1 MFILRMIFRS
11 FSRQFRRRLLVAITI
26 CLSSAVATAMLG
38 VVFDV
43 GDKLNEELS
52 AYGSNIVIE
61 PKSDAVVADLYETV
75 DGSDTEPTSF
85 LKESDI
91 RKIKTIFWA
100 YNITNFAPKLNLHAD
115 ITAGTGGDAATVPVV
130 GTWFNTTLHLA
141 TGETSVVGVQGMRSW
156 WTINGRWA
164 RDDADEAMIGAD
176 LADQLHIDAP
186 GMTITLS
193 RGNTAATVTVVGIYD
208 SGDEENGA
216 VYVPSATLQELSGLT
231 DSVDE
236 VEVKALTTP
245 ENDLA
250 RKVSRNPAA
259 VTQEEWETWY
269 CTAYASS
276 IAYQIEEVL
285 PDAVAKQIRQ
295 ISELQGD
302 VLNKTRAV
310 MIVMTGLSLLAAA
323 IAVANLMAASITER
337 SSELALLKAIGA
349 TDGAVSRLV
358 LLETAV
364 IALIGALAGA
374 GLGVGAAQLIGQVV
388 FASMVGTVTLFGLAA
403 ICLTVP
409 QQMGDEMRAYGANL
423 IVTGPQGGMDNDV
436 VRTVE
441 TQVRAAAEAD
451 AATYR
456 YETVRVNA
464 ASYVLAG
471 IDVDATRALNRHW
484 VVDGDW
490 PSDGQVLVGSDAAEA
505 MSLQIGDTVT
515 IGYRADNAGAP
526 GDAGGGTSSEDSSG
540 SVAGQMRDGRVST
553 DILETDGVGYRVAGI
568 LETGGNED
576 GIIYATV
583 DDIIGCLDSP
593 SRGSVTLEGRRLEDL
608 NAAQLADEPTGNL
621 DERNER
627 IVLDLFR
634 QLHEQGTTI
643 IVVTHDALVASC
655 AQREIM
661 LNHGVL
667 VGERWNDE
675 TARLAY
681 EAAGGRP
688 ASTGAQVEGAQT
700 GGDGNGVRRPDQGR
714 ENRGV
719 STGGIGATAGDGE
732 PEPRWRA
739 ASV

>member
-52 AYGSNIVIE
+52 VYGSNIVIE

-91 RKIKTIFWA
+91 QKIKTIFWA

-115 ITAGTGGDAATVPVV
+115 ITAGAGGDTATVP
-130 GTWFNTTLHLA
+130 
-141 TGETSVVGVQGMRSW
+141 
-156 WTINGRWA
+156 
-164 RDDADEAMIGAD
+164 
-176 LADQLHIDAP
+176 
-186 GMTITLS
+186 
-193 RGNTAATVTVVGIYD
+193 VVGIYD

-231 DSVDE
+231 GSVDE

-349 TDGAVSRLV
+349 TDGAVSRLM

-423 IVTGPQGGMDNDV
+423 IVTGPQGGMDDDV

-553 DILETDGVGYRVAGI
+553 DILETGGVGYRVAGI

-583 DDIIGCLDSP
+583 DDIVALAGD
-593 SRGSVTLEGRRLEDL
+593 RGPDVIEFASQADDGHLE
-608 NAAQLADEPTGNL
+608 
-621 DERNER
+621 
-627 IVLDLFR
+627 
-634 QLHEQGTTI
+634 
-643 IVVTHDALVASC
+643 ALVDAINDGELGVS
-655 AQREIM
+655 AQRVSRMTSSNRRIIAM
-661 LNHGVL
+661 LQTLFWFVSAVVL
-667 VGERWNDE
+667 
-675 TARLAY
+675 ALIP
-681 EAAGGRP
+681 AA
-688 ASTGAQVEGAQT
+688 A
-700 GGDGNGVRRPDQGR
+700 
-714 ENRGV
+714 
-719 STGGIGATAGDGE
+719 
-732 PEPRWRA
+732 
-739 ASV
+739 

>member
-91 RKIKTIFWA
+91 QKIKTIFWA

-115 ITAGTGGDAATVPVV
+115 ITAGAGGDTATVP
-130 GTWFNTTLHLA
+130 
-141 TGETSVVGVQGMRSW
+141 
-156 WTINGRWA
+156 
-164 RDDADEAMIGAD
+164 
-176 LADQLHIDAP
+176 
-186 GMTITLS
+186 
-193 RGNTAATVTVVGIYD
+193 VVGIYD

-349 TDGAVSRLV
+349 TDGAVSRLM

-423 IVTGPQGGMDNDV
+423 IVTGPQGGMDDDV

-583 DDIIGCLDSP
+583 DDIVALAGD
-593 SRGSVTLEGRRLEDL
+593 RGPDVIEFASQADDGHLE
-608 NAAQLADEPTGNL
+608 ALADAINDGELG
-621 DERNER
+621 
-627 IVLDLFR
+627 V
-634 QLHEQGTTI
+634 
-643 IVVTHDALVASC
+643 S
-655 AQREIM
+655 AQRVSRMTSSNRRIIAM
-661 LNHGVL
+661 LQTLFWFVSAVVL
-667 VGERWNDE
+667 
-675 TARLAY
+675 ALIP
-681 EAAGGRP
+681 AA
-688 ASTGAQVEGAQT
+688 A
-700 GGDGNGVRRPDQGR
+700 
-714 ENRGV
+714 
-719 STGGIGATAGDGE
+719 
-732 PEPRWRA
+732 
-739 ASV
+739 

>member
-91 RKIKTIFWA
+91 QKIKTIFWA

-193 RGNTAATVTVVGIYD
+193 RGNAAATVTVVGIYD

-349 TDGAVSRLV
+349 TDGAVSRLM

-374 GLGVGAAQLIGQVV
+374 GLGVGAAQLADVRKNVIGLV
-388 FASMVGTVTLFGLAA
+388 FQKFHLVPH
-403 ICLTVP
+403 LTVVENVMVAQYYHSVVDEAQAMAALERVGLKERAHHLP
-409 QQMGDEMRAYGANL
+409 AQLSGGEQQ
-423 IVTGPQGGMDNDV
+423 
-436 VRTVE
+436 
-441 TQVRAAAEAD
+441 
-451 AATYR
+451 
-456 YETVRVNA
+456 RVCIA
-464 ASYVLAG
+464 
-471 IDVDATRALNRHW
+471 RALINC
-484 VVDGDW
+484 
-490 PSDGQVLVGSDAAEA
+490 PKLV
-505 MSLQIGDTVT
+505 
-515 IGYRADNAGAP
+515 
-526 GDAGGGTSSEDSSG
+526 
-540 SVAGQMRDGRVST
+540 
-553 DILETDGVGYRVAGI
+553 
-568 LETGGNED
+568 
-576 GIIYATV
+576 
-583 DDIIGCLDSP
+583 
-593 SRGSVTLEGRRLEDL
+593 
-608 NAAQLADEPTGNL
+608 LADEPTGNL

-700 GGDGNGVRRPDQGR
+700 GETAMAFADPTKAAK
-714 ENRGV
+714 
-719 STGGIGATAGDGE
+719 TGA
-732 PEPRWRA
+732 
-739 ASV
+739 

>member
-91 RKIKTIFWA
+91 QKIKTIFWA

-115 ITAGTGGDAATVPVV
+115 ITAGTGGDAATVP
-130 GTWFNTTLHLA
+130 
-141 TGETSVVGVQGMRSW
+141 
-156 WTINGRWA
+156 
-164 RDDADEAMIGAD
+164 
-176 LADQLHIDAP
+176 
-186 GMTITLS
+186 
-193 RGNTAATVTVVGIYD
+193 VVGIYD

-349 TDGAVSRLV
+349 TDGAVSRLM

-423 IVTGPQGGMDNDV
+423 IVTGPQGGMDDDV

-471 IDVDATRALNRHW
+471 IDVDVTRALNRHW

-700 GGDGNGVRRPDQGR
+700 GETAMAFADPTKAAK
-714 ENRGV
+714 
-719 STGGIGATAGDGE
+719 TGA
-732 PEPRWRA
+732 
-739 ASV
+739 

>member
-91 RKIKTIFWA
+91 QKIKTIFWA

-115 ITAGTGGDAATVPVV
+115 ITAGTGGDAATVP
-130 GTWFNTTLHLA
+130 
-141 TGETSVVGVQGMRSW
+141 
-156 WTINGRWA
+156 
-164 RDDADEAMIGAD
+164 
-176 LADQLHIDAP
+176 
-186 GMTITLS
+186 
-193 RGNTAATVTVVGIYD
+193 VVGIYD

-388 FASMVGTVTLFGLAA
+388 VASMVGTVTLLGLAV

-423 IVTGPQGGMDNDV
+423 IVTGPQGGMDDDV

-553 DILETDGVGYRVAGI
+553 DILETGGVGYRVAGI

-583 DDIIGCLDSP
+583 DDIVALAGD
-593 SRGSVTLEGRRLEDL
+593 RGPDVIEFASQADDGHLE
-608 NAAQLADEPTGNL
+608 ALADAINDGELG
-621 DERNER
+621 
-627 IVLDLFR
+627 V
-634 QLHEQGTTI
+634 
-643 IVVTHDALVASC
+643 S
-655 AQREIM
+655 AQRVSRMTSSNRRIIAM
-661 LNHGVL
+661 LQTLFWFVSAVVL
-667 VGERWNDE
+667 
-675 TARLAY
+675 ALIPP
-681 EAAGGRP
+681 AA
-688 ASTGAQVEGAQT
+688 
-700 GGDGNGVRRPDQGR
+700 
-714 ENRGV
+714 
-719 STGGIGATAGDGE
+719 
-732 PEPRWRA
+732 
-739 ASV
+739 

>member
-91 RKIKTIFWA
+91 QKIKTIFWA

-115 ITAGTGGDAATVPVV
+115 ITAGAGGDTATVP
-130 GTWFNTTLHLA
+130 
-141 TGETSVVGVQGMRSW
+141 
-156 WTINGRWA
+156 
-164 RDDADEAMIGAD
+164 
-176 LADQLHIDAP
+176 
-186 GMTITLS
+186 
-193 RGNTAATVTVVGIYD
+193 VVGIYD

-374 GLGVGAAQLIGQVV
+374 GLGGGAAQLIGQVV

-423 IVTGPQGGMDNDV
+423 IVTGPQGGMDDDV

-583 DDIIGCLDSP
+583 DDIVALAGD
-593 SRGSVTLEGRRLEDL
+593 RGPDVIEFASQADDGHLE
-608 NAAQLADEPTGNL
+608 ALADAINDGELG
-621 DERNER
+621 
-627 IVLDLFR
+627 V
-634 QLHEQGTTI
+634 
-643 IVVTHDALVASC
+643 S
-655 AQREIM
+655 AQRVSRMTSSNRRIIAM
-661 LNHGVL
+661 LQTLFWFVSAVVL
-667 VGERWNDE
+667 
-675 TARLAY
+675 ALIP
-681 EAAGGRP
+681 AA
-688 ASTGAQVEGAQT
+688 A
-700 GGDGNGVRRPDQGR
+700 
-714 ENRGV
+714 
-719 STGGIGATAGDGE
+719 
-732 PEPRWRA
+732 
-739 ASV
+739 

>member
-61 PKSDAVVADLYETV
+61 SKSDAVVADLYETV

-91 RKIKTIFWA
+91 QKIKTIFWA

-115 ITAGTGGDAATVPVV
+115 ITAGAGGDTATVPVV

-193 RGNTAATVTVVGIYD
+193 RGNAAATVTVVGIYD

-231 DSVDE
+231 GSVDE

-323 IAVANLMAASITER
+323 IAVANLMAASTTER

-388 FASMVGTVTLFGLAA
+388 VASMVGTVTLLGLAV

-423 IVTGPQGGMDNDV
+423 IVTGPQGGMDDDV

-583 DDIIGCLDSP
+583 DDIVALAGD
-593 SRGSVTLEGRRLEDL
+593 RGPDVIEFASQADDGHLE
-608 NAAQLADEPTGNL
+608 ALADAINDGELG
-621 DERNER
+621 
-627 IVLDLFR
+627 V
-634 QLHEQGTTI
+634 
-643 IVVTHDALVASC
+643 S
-655 AQREIM
+655 AQRVSRMTSSNRRIIAM
-661 LNHGVL
+661 LQTLFWFVSAVVL
-667 VGERWNDE
+667 
-675 TARLAY
+675 ALIP
-681 EAAGGRP
+681 AA
-688 ASTGAQVEGAQT
+688 A
-700 GGDGNGVRRPDQGR
+700 
-714 ENRGV
+714 
-719 STGGIGATAGDGE
+719 
-732 PEPRWRA
+732 
-739 ASV
+739 

>member
-91 RKIKTIFWA
+91 QKIKTIFWA

-276 IAYQIEEVL
+276 IAF
-285 PDAVAKQIRQ
+285 P
-295 ISELQGD
+295 ISWRTLCLFRP
-302 VLNKTRAV
+302 VFLNILRHCPYGAENL
-310 MIVMTGLSLLAAA
+310 LSLF
-323 IAVANLMAASITER
+323 R
-337 SSELALLKAIGA
+337 
-349 TDGAVSRLV
+349 V
-358 LLETAV
+358 LEFYT
-364 IALIGALAGA
+364 
-374 GLGVGAAQLIGQVV
+374 V
-388 FASMVGTVTLFGLAA
+388 FPLHKH
-403 ICLTVP
+403 
-409 QQMGDEMRAYGANL
+409 
-423 IVTGPQGGMDNDV
+423 
-436 VRTVE
+436 
-441 TQVRAAAEAD
+441 
-451 AATYR
+451 
-456 YETVRVNA
+456 YEFQR
-464 ASYVLAG
+464 
-471 IDVDATRALNRHW
+471 I
-484 VVDGDW
+484 
-490 PSDGQVLVGSDAAEA
+490 
-505 MSLQIGDTVT
+505 
-515 IGYRADNAGAP
+515 
-526 GDAGGGTSSEDSSG
+526 
-540 SVAGQMRDGRVST
+540 
-553 DILETDGVGYRVAGI
+553 YRVEAEPFPEQRSIGI
-568 LETGGNED
+568 
-576 GIIYATV
+576 YV
-583 DDIIGCLDSP
+583 F
-593 SRGSVTLEGRRLEDL
+593 RLHAFEIQSFYYL
-608 NAAQLADEPTGNL
+608 
-621 DERNER
+621 
-627 IVLDLFR
+627 LFQFFNQIFHYR
-634 QLHEQGTTI
+634 
-643 IVVTHDALVASC
+643 
-655 AQREIM
+655 
-661 LNHGVL
+661 
-667 VGERWNDE
+667 
-675 TARLAY
+675 
-681 EAAGGRP
+681 
-688 ASTGAQVEGAQT
+688 
-700 GGDGNGVRRPDQGR
+700 
-714 ENRGV
+714 
-719 STGGIGATAGDGE
+719 
-732 PEPRWRA
+732 
-739 ASV
+739 

>member
-61 PKSDAVVADLYETV
+61 SKSDAVVADLYETV

-91 RKIKTIFWA
+91 QKIKTIFWA

-115 ITAGTGGDAATVPVV
+115 ITAGAGGDTATVP
-130 GTWFNTTLHLA
+130 
-141 TGETSVVGVQGMRSW
+141 
-156 WTINGRWA
+156 
-164 RDDADEAMIGAD
+164 
-176 LADQLHIDAP
+176 
-186 GMTITLS
+186 
-193 RGNTAATVTVVGIYD
+193 VVGIYD

-231 DSVDE
+231 GSVDE

-349 TDGAVSRLV
+349 TDGAVSRLM

-423 IVTGPQGGMDNDV
+423 IVTGPQGGMDDDV

-456 YETVRVNA
+456 YETVRVA

-583 DDIIGCLDSP
+583 DDIVALAGD
-593 SRGSVTLEGRRLEDL
+593 RGPDVIEFASQADDGHLE
-608 NAAQLADEPTGNL
+608 ALADAINDGELG
-621 DERNER
+621 
-627 IVLDLFR
+627 V
-634 QLHEQGTTI
+634 
-643 IVVTHDALVASC
+643 S
-655 AQREIM
+655 AQRVSRMTSSNRRIIAM
-661 LNHGVL
+661 LQTLFWFVSAVVL
-667 VGERWNDE
+667 
-675 TARLAY
+675 ALIP
-681 EAAGGRP
+681 AA
-688 ASTGAQVEGAQT
+688 A
-700 GGDGNGVRRPDQGR
+700 
-714 ENRGV
+714 
-719 STGGIGATAGDGE
+719 
-732 PEPRWRA
+732 
-739 ASV
+739 

>member
-91 RKIKTIFWA
+91 QKIKTIFWA

-115 ITAGTGGDAATVPVV
+115 ITAGAGGDTATVP
-130 GTWFNTTLHLA
+130 
-141 TGETSVVGVQGMRSW
+141 
-156 WTINGRWA
+156 
-164 RDDADEAMIGAD
+164 
-176 LADQLHIDAP
+176 
-186 GMTITLS
+186 
-193 RGNTAATVTVVGIYD
+193 VVGIYD

-231 DSVDE
+231 GSVDE

-276 IAYQIEEVL
+276 IVYQIEEVL

-349 TDGAVSRLV
+349 TDGAVSRLM

-388 FASMVGTVTLFGLAA
+388 VASMVGTVTLFGLAA

-423 IVTGPQGGMDNDV
+423 IVTGPQGGMDDDV

-456 YETVRVNA
+456 YETVRVA

-553 DILETDGVGYRVAGI
+553 DILETGGVGYRVAGI

-583 DDIIGCLDSP
+583 DDIVALAGD
-593 SRGSVTLEGRRLEDL
+593 RGPDVIEFASQADDGHLE
-608 NAAQLADEPTGNL
+608 ALADAINDGELG
-621 DERNER
+621 
-627 IVLDLFR
+627 V
-634 QLHEQGTTI
+634 
-643 IVVTHDALVASC
+643 S
-655 AQREIM
+655 AQRVSRMTSSNRRIIAM
-661 LNHGVL
+661 LQTLFWFVSAVVL
-667 VGERWNDE
+667 
-675 TARLAY
+675 ALIPP
-681 EAAGGRP
+681 AA
-688 ASTGAQVEGAQT
+688 
-700 GGDGNGVRRPDQGR
+700 
-714 ENRGV
+714 
-719 STGGIGATAGDGE
+719 
-732 PEPRWRA
+732 
-739 ASV
+739 

>member
-75 DGSDTEPTSF
+75 DGSDIEPTSF

-91 RKIKTIFWA
+91 QKIKTIFWA

-115 ITAGTGGDAATVPVV
+115 ITAGTGGDAATVP
-130 GTWFNTTLHLA
+130 
-141 TGETSVVGVQGMRSW
+141 
-156 WTINGRWA
+156 
-164 RDDADEAMIGAD
+164 
-176 LADQLHIDAP
+176 
-186 GMTITLS
+186 
-193 RGNTAATVTVVGIYD
+193 VVGIYD

-388 FASMVGTVTLFGLAA
+388 VASMVGTVTLLGLAV

-423 IVTGPQGGMDNDV
+423 IVTGPQGGMDDDV

-583 DDIIGCLDSP
+583 DDIVALAGD
-593 SRGSVTLEGRRLEDL
+593 RGPDVIEFASQADDGHLE
-608 NAAQLADEPTGNL
+608 ALADAINDGELG
-621 DERNER
+621 
-627 IVLDLFR
+627 V
-634 QLHEQGTTI
+634 
-643 IVVTHDALVASC
+643 S
-655 AQREIM
+655 AQRVSRMTSSNRRIIAM
-661 LNHGVL
+661 LQTLFWFVSAVVL
-667 VGERWNDE
+667 
-675 TARLAY
+675 ALIP
-681 EAAGGRP
+681 AA
-688 ASTGAQVEGAQT
+688 A
-700 GGDGNGVRRPDQGR
+700 
-714 ENRGV
+714 
-719 STGGIGATAGDGE
+719 
-732 PEPRWRA
+732 
-739 ASV
+739 

>member
-115 ITAGTGGDAATVPVV
+115 ITAGAGGDTATVPVV

-193 RGNTAATVTVVGIYD
+193 RGNAAATVTVVGIYD
-208 SGDEENGA
+208 SGDEEKGA

-231 DSVDE
+231 GSVDE

-349 TDGAVSRLV
+349 TDGAVSRLM

-374 GLGVGAAQLIGQVV
+374 GLGVGAAQLADVRKNVIGLVFQKFHLVPHLTAVENVMVAQYYHSVV
-388 FASMVGTVTLFGLAA
+388 DEVQAMAALERVGLKERAHHLPAQLSGGE
-403 ICLTVP
+403 
-409 QQMGDEMRAYGANL
+409 QQ
-423 IVTGPQGGMDNDV
+423 
-436 VRTVE
+436 
-441 TQVRAAAEAD
+441 
-451 AATYR
+451 
-456 YETVRVNA
+456 RVCIA
-464 ASYVLAG
+464 
-471 IDVDATRALNRHW
+471 RALINC
-484 VVDGDW
+484 
-490 PSDGQVLVGSDAAEA
+490 PKLV
-505 MSLQIGDTVT
+505 
-515 IGYRADNAGAP
+515 
-526 GDAGGGTSSEDSSG
+526 
-540 SVAGQMRDGRVST
+540 
-553 DILETDGVGYRVAGI
+553 
-568 LETGGNED
+568 
-576 GIIYATV
+576 
-583 DDIIGCLDSP
+583 
-593 SRGSVTLEGRRLEDL
+593 
-608 NAAQLADEPTGNL
+608 LADEPTGNL

-700 GGDGNGVRRPDQGR
+700 GETAMAFADPTKAAK
-714 ENRGV
+714 
-719 STGGIGATAGDGE
+719 TGA
-732 PEPRWRA
+732 
-739 ASV
+739 

>member
-61 PKSDAVVADLYETV
+61 SKSDAVVADLYETV

-91 RKIKTIFWA
+91 QKIKTIFWA

-115 ITAGTGGDAATVPVV
+115 ITAGAGGDTATVPVV

-193 RGNTAATVTVVGIYD
+193 RGNAAATVTVVGIYD
-208 SGDEENGA
+208 SGDEEKGA

-231 DSVDE
+231 GSVDE

-349 TDGAVSRLV
+349 TDGAVSRLM

-374 GLGVGAAQLIGQVV
+374 GLGVGAAQLADVRKNVIGLVFQKFHLVPHLTAVENVMVAQYYHSVV
-388 FASMVGTVTLFGLAA
+388 DEVQAMAALERVGLKERAHHLPAQLSGGE
-403 ICLTVP
+403 
-409 QQMGDEMRAYGANL
+409 QQ
-423 IVTGPQGGMDNDV
+423 
-436 VRTVE
+436 
-441 TQVRAAAEAD
+441 
-451 AATYR
+451 
-456 YETVRVNA
+456 RVCIA
-464 ASYVLAG
+464 
-471 IDVDATRALNRHW
+471 RALINC
-484 VVDGDW
+484 
-490 PSDGQVLVGSDAAEA
+490 PKLV
-505 MSLQIGDTVT
+505 
-515 IGYRADNAGAP
+515 
-526 GDAGGGTSSEDSSG
+526 
-540 SVAGQMRDGRVST
+540 
-553 DILETDGVGYRVAGI
+553 
-568 LETGGNED
+568 
-576 GIIYATV
+576 
-583 DDIIGCLDSP
+583 
-593 SRGSVTLEGRRLEDL
+593 
-608 NAAQLADEPTGNL
+608 LADEPTGNL

-700 GGDGNGVRRPDQGR
+700 GETAMAFADPTKAAK
-714 ENRGV
+714 
-719 STGGIGATAGDGE
+719 TGA
-732 PEPRWRA
+732 
-739 ASV
+739 

>member
-91 RKIKTIFWA
+91 QKIKTIFWA

-115 ITAGTGGDAATVPVV
+115 ITAGAGGDTATVP
-130 GTWFNTTLHLA
+130 
-141 TGETSVVGVQGMRSW
+141 
-156 WTINGRWA
+156 
-164 RDDADEAMIGAD
+164 
-176 LADQLHIDAP
+176 
-186 GMTITLS
+186 
-193 RGNTAATVTVVGIYD
+193 VVGIYD
-208 SGDEENGA
+208 SGDEEKGA

-231 DSVDE
+231 GSVDE

-250 RKVSRNPAA
+250 RKVSHNPAA

-349 TDGAVSRLV
+349 TDGAVSRLM

-388 FASMVGTVTLFGLAA
+388 VASMVGTVTLLGLAV

-409 QQMGDEMRAYGANL
+409 QQMGDEMRAYGVNL
-423 IVTGPQGGMDNDV
+423 IVTGPQGGMDDDV

-456 YETVRVNA
+456 YETVRVA

-553 DILETDGVGYRVAGI
+553 DILETGGVGYRVAGI

-700 GGDGNGVRRPDQGR
+700 GETTMAFADPTKAAK
-714 ENRGV
+714 
-719 STGGIGATAGDGE
+719 TGA
-732 PEPRWRA
+732 
-739 ASV
+739 

>member
-91 RKIKTIFWA
+91 QKIKTIFWA

-115 ITAGTGGDAATVPVV
+115 ITAGAGGDTATVP
-130 GTWFNTTLHLA
+130 
-141 TGETSVVGVQGMRSW
+141 
-156 WTINGRWA
+156 
-164 RDDADEAMIGAD
+164 
-176 LADQLHIDAP
+176 
-186 GMTITLS
+186 
-193 RGNTAATVTVVGIYD
+193 VVGIYD

-423 IVTGPQGGMDNDV
+423 IVTGPQGGMDDDV

-583 DDIIGCLDSP
+583 DDIVALAGD
-593 SRGSVTLEGRRLEDL
+593 RGPDVIEFASQADDGHLE
-608 NAAQLADEPTGNL
+608 ALADAINDGELG
-621 DERNER
+621 
-627 IVLDLFR
+627 V
-634 QLHEQGTTI
+634 
-643 IVVTHDALVASC
+643 S
-655 AQREIM
+655 AQRVSRMTSSNRRIIAM
-661 LNHGVL
+661 LQTLFWFVSAVVL
-667 VGERWNDE
+667 
-675 TARLAY
+675 ALIP
-681 EAAGGRP
+681 AA
-688 ASTGAQVEGAQT
+688 A
-700 GGDGNGVRRPDQGR
+700 
-714 ENRGV
+714 
-719 STGGIGATAGDGE
+719 
-732 PEPRWRA
+732 
-739 ASV
+739 

>member
-91 RKIKTIFWA
+91 QKIKTIFWA

-115 ITAGTGGDAATVPVV
+115 ITAGTGGDAATVP
-130 GTWFNTTLHLA
+130 
-141 TGETSVVGVQGMRSW
+141 
-156 WTINGRWA
+156 
-164 RDDADEAMIGAD
+164 
-176 LADQLHIDAP
+176 
-186 GMTITLS
+186 
-193 RGNTAATVTVVGIYD
+193 VVGIYD

-423 IVTGPQGGMDNDV
+423 IVTGPQGGMDDDV

-661 LNHGVL
+661 FNHGVL

-700 GGDGNGVRRPDQGR
+700 GETAMAFADPTKAAK
-714 ENRGV
+714 
-719 STGGIGATAGDGE
+719 TGA
-732 PEPRWRA
+732 
-739 ASV
+739 

>member
-91 RKIKTIFWA
+91 QKIKTIFWA

-115 ITAGTGGDAATVPVV
+115 ITAGAGGDTATVP
-130 GTWFNTTLHLA
+130 
-141 TGETSVVGVQGMRSW
+141 
-156 WTINGRWA
+156 
-164 RDDADEAMIGAD
+164 
-176 LADQLHIDAP
+176 
-186 GMTITLS
+186 
-193 RGNTAATVTVVGIYD
+193 VVGIYD

-388 FASMVGTVTLFGLAA
+388 VASMVGTVTLFGLAA

-423 IVTGPQGGMDNDV
+423 IVTGPQGGMDDDV

-456 YETVRVNA
+456 YETVRVA

-553 DILETDGVGYRVAGI
+553 DILETDGVGYCVAGI

-700 GGDGNGVRRPDQGR
+700 GETAMAFADPTKAAK
-714 ENRGV
+714 
-719 STGGIGATAGDGE
+719 TGA
-732 PEPRWRA
+732 
-739 ASV
+739 

>member
-91 RKIKTIFWA
+91 QKIKTIFWA

-115 ITAGTGGDAATVPVV
+115 ITAGTGGDAATVP
-130 GTWFNTTLHLA
+130 
-141 TGETSVVGVQGMRSW
+141 
-156 WTINGRWA
+156 
-164 RDDADEAMIGAD
+164 
-176 LADQLHIDAP
+176 
-186 GMTITLS
+186 
-193 RGNTAATVTVVGIYD
+193 VVGIYD

-388 FASMVGTVTLFGLAA
+388 VASMVGTVTLFGLAA

-423 IVTGPQGGMDNDV
+423 IVTGPQGGMDDDV

-441 TQVRAAAEAD
+441 TQVRVAAEAD

-553 DILETDGVGYRVAGI
+553 DILETGGVGYRVAGI

-700 GGDGNGVRRPDQGR
+700 GETAMAFADPTKAAK
-714 ENRGV
+714 
-719 STGGIGATAGDGE
+719 TGA
-732 PEPRWRA
+732 
-739 ASV
+739 

>member
-91 RKIKTIFWA
+91 QKIKTIFWA

-115 ITAGTGGDAATVPVV
+115 ITAGAGGDTATVP
-130 GTWFNTTLHLA
+130 
-141 TGETSVVGVQGMRSW
+141 
-156 WTINGRWA
+156 
-164 RDDADEAMIGAD
+164 
-176 LADQLHIDAP
+176 
-186 GMTITLS
+186 
-193 RGNTAATVTVVGIYD
+193 VVGIYD

-231 DSVDE
+231 GSVDE

-276 IAYQIEEVL
+276 IVYQIEEVL

-349 TDGAVSRLV
+349 TDGAVSRLM

-423 IVTGPQGGMDNDV
+423 IVTGPQGGMDDDV

-456 YETVRVNA
+456 YETVRVA

-583 DDIIGCLDSP
+583 DDIVALAGD
-593 SRGSVTLEGRRLEDL
+593 RGPDVIEFASQADDGHLE
-608 NAAQLADEPTGNL
+608 ALADAINDGELG
-621 DERNER
+621 
-627 IVLDLFR
+627 V
-634 QLHEQGTTI
+634 
-643 IVVTHDALVASC
+643 S
-655 AQREIM
+655 AQRVSRMTSSNRRIIAM
-661 LNHGVL
+661 LQTLFWFVSAVVL
-667 VGERWNDE
+667 
-675 TARLAY
+675 ALIP
-681 EAAGGRP
+681 AA
-688 ASTGAQVEGAQT
+688 A
-700 GGDGNGVRRPDQGR
+700 
-714 ENRGV
+714 
-719 STGGIGATAGDGE
+719 
-732 PEPRWRA
+732 
-739 ASV
+739 

>member
-91 RKIKTIFWA
+91 QKIKTIFWA

-115 ITAGTGGDAATVPVV
+115 ITAGAGGDTATVP
-130 GTWFNTTLHLA
+130 
-141 TGETSVVGVQGMRSW
+141 
-156 WTINGRWA
+156 
-164 RDDADEAMIGAD
+164 
-176 LADQLHIDAP
+176 
-186 GMTITLS
+186 
-193 RGNTAATVTVVGIYD
+193 VVGIYD

-349 TDGAVSRLV
+349 TDGAVSRLM

-423 IVTGPQGGMDNDV
+423 IVTGPHGGMDDDV

-456 YETVRVNA
+456 YETVRVA

-553 DILETDGVGYRVAGI
+553 DILETGGVGYRVAGI

-583 DDIIGCLDSP
+583 DDVVALAGD
-593 SRGSVTLEGRRLEDL
+593 RGPDVIEFASQADDGHLE
-608 NAAQLADEPTGNL
+608 ALADAINDGELG
-621 DERNER
+621 
-627 IVLDLFR
+627 V
-634 QLHEQGTTI
+634 
-643 IVVTHDALVASC
+643 S
-655 AQREIM
+655 AQRVSRMTSSNRRIIAM
-661 LNHGVL
+661 LQTLFWFVSAVVL
-667 VGERWNDE
+667 
-675 TARLAY
+675 ALIP
-681 EAAGGRP
+681 AA
-688 ASTGAQVEGAQT
+688 A
-700 GGDGNGVRRPDQGR
+700 
-714 ENRGV
+714 
-719 STGGIGATAGDGE
+719 
-732 PEPRWRA
+732 
-739 ASV
+739 

>member
-91 RKIKTIFWA
+91 QKIKTIFWA

-115 ITAGTGGDAATVPVV
+115 ITAGAGGDTATVP
-130 GTWFNTTLHLA
+130 
-141 TGETSVVGVQGMRSW
+141 
-156 WTINGRWA
+156 
-164 RDDADEAMIGAD
+164 
-176 LADQLHIDAP
+176 
-186 GMTITLS
+186 
-193 RGNTAATVTVVGIYD
+193 VVGIYD

-231 DSVDE
+231 GSVDE

-349 TDGAVSRLV
+349 TDGAVSRLM

-423 IVTGPQGGMDNDV
+423 IVTGPQGGMDDDV

-471 IDVDATRALNRHW
+471 IDVDVTRALNRHW

-583 DDIIGCLDSP
+583 DDIVALAGD
-593 SRGSVTLEGRRLEDL
+593 RGPDVIEFASQADDGHLE
-608 NAAQLADEPTGNL
+608 ALADAINDGELG
-621 DERNER
+621 
-627 IVLDLFR
+627 V
-634 QLHEQGTTI
+634 
-643 IVVTHDALVASC
+643 S
-655 AQREIM
+655 AQRVSRMTSSNRRIIAM
-661 LNHGVL
+661 LQTLFWFVSAVVL
-667 VGERWNDE
+667 
-675 TARLAY
+675 ALIP
-681 EAAGGRP
+681 AA
-688 ASTGAQVEGAQT
+688 A
-700 GGDGNGVRRPDQGR
+700 
-714 ENRGV
+714 
-719 STGGIGATAGDGE
+719 
-732 PEPRWRA
+732 
-739 ASV
+739 

>member
-91 RKIKTIFWA
+91 QKIKTIFWA

-115 ITAGTGGDAATVPVV
+115 ITAGTGGDAATVP
-130 GTWFNTTLHLA
+130 
-141 TGETSVVGVQGMRSW
+141 
-156 WTINGRWA
+156 
-164 RDDADEAMIGAD
+164 
-176 LADQLHIDAP
+176 
-186 GMTITLS
+186 
-193 RGNTAATVTVVGIYD
+193 VVGIYD

-423 IVTGPQGGMDNDV
+423 IVTGPQGGMDDDV

-583 DDIIGCLDSP
+583 DDIVALAGD
-593 SRGSVTLEGRRLEDL
+593 RGPDVIEFASQADDGHLE
-608 NAAQLADEPTGNL
+608 ALADAINDGELG
-621 DERNER
+621 
-627 IVLDLFR
+627 V
-634 QLHEQGTTI
+634 
-643 IVVTHDALVASC
+643 S
-655 AQREIM
+655 AQRVSRMTSSNRRIIAM
-661 LNHGVL
+661 LQTLFWFVSAVVL
-667 VGERWNDE
+667 
-675 TARLAY
+675 ALIPP
-681 EAAGGRP
+681 AA
-688 ASTGAQVEGAQT
+688 
-700 GGDGNGVRRPDQGR
+700 
-714 ENRGV
+714 
-719 STGGIGATAGDGE
+719 
-732 PEPRWRA
+732 
-739 ASV
+739 

>member
-91 RKIKTIFWA
+91 QKIKTIFWA

-115 ITAGTGGDAATVPVV
+115 ITAGAGGDTATVP
-130 GTWFNTTLHLA
+130 
-141 TGETSVVGVQGMRSW
+141 
-156 WTINGRWA
+156 
-164 RDDADEAMIGAD
+164 
-176 LADQLHIDAP
+176 
-186 GMTITLS
+186 
-193 RGNTAATVTVVGIYD
+193 VVGIYD

-231 DSVDE
+231 GSVDE

-276 IAYQIEEVL
+276 IVYQIEEVL

-349 TDGAVSRLV
+349 TDGAVSRLM

-388 FASMVGTVTLFGLAA
+388 VASMVGTVTLFGLAA

-423 IVTGPQGGMDNDV
+423 IVTGPQGGMDDDV

-456 YETVRVNA
+456 YETVRVA

-583 DDIIGCLDSP
+583 DDIVALAGD
-593 SRGSVTLEGRRLEDL
+593 RGPDVIEFASQADDGHLE
-608 NAAQLADEPTGNL
+608 ALADAINDGELG
-621 DERNER
+621 
-627 IVLDLFR
+627 V
-634 QLHEQGTTI
+634 
-643 IVVTHDALVASC
+643 S
-655 AQREIM
+655 AQRVSRMTSSNRRIIAM
-661 LNHGVL
+661 LQTLFWFVSAVVL
-667 VGERWNDE
+667 
-675 TARLAY
+675 ALIP
-681 EAAGGRP
+681 AA
-688 ASTGAQVEGAQT
+688 A
-700 GGDGNGVRRPDQGR
+700 
-714 ENRGV
+714 
-719 STGGIGATAGDGE
+719 
-732 PEPRWRA
+732 
-739 ASV
+739 

>member
-91 RKIKTIFWA
+91 QKIKTIFWA

-115 ITAGTGGDAATVPVV
+115 ITAGAGGDTATVPVV

-193 RGNTAATVTVVGIYD
+193 RGNAAATVTVVGIYD
-208 SGDEENGA
+208 SGDEEKGA

-231 DSVDE
+231 GSVDE

-349 TDGAVSRLV
+349 TDGAVSRLM

-388 FASMVGTVTLFGLAA
+388 FASSITLRPMVFILVAVLIAATVLAA

-423 IVTGPQGGMDNDV
+423 IVTGPQGGMDDDV

-441 TQVRAAAEAD
+441 TQVRVAAEAD

-471 IDVDATRALNRHW
+471 ITVDATRALNRHW
-484 VVDGDW
+484 IVDGDW
-490 PSDGQVLVGSDAAEA
+490 PSDGQVLVGSDVAEA
-505 MSLQIGDTVT
+505 VSLQIGDTVT
-515 IGYRADNAGAP
+515 IGYRADNADAS
-526 GDAGGGTSSEDSSG
+526 GDAGGGASSEDSSG
-540 SVAGQMRDGRVST
+540 NVAGQMRDGRVST
-553 DILETDGVGYRVAGI
+553 DILEAGGVGYRVAGI
-568 LETGGNED
+568 LEAGGNED

-583 DDIIGCLDSP
+583 DDIVALAGD
-593 SRGSVTLEGRRLEDL
+593 RGPDVIEFASQADDGHLE
-608 NAAQLADEPTGNL
+608 ALADAINDGELG
-621 DERNER
+621 
-627 IVLDLFR
+627 V
-634 QLHEQGTTI
+634 
-643 IVVTHDALVASC
+643 S
-655 AQREIM
+655 AQRVSRMTSSNRRIIAM
-661 LNHGVL
+661 LQTLFWFVSAVVL
-667 VGERWNDE
+667 
-675 TARLAY
+675 ALIPP
-681 EAAGGRP
+681 AA
-688 ASTGAQVEGAQT
+688 
-700 GGDGNGVRRPDQGR
+700 
-714 ENRGV
+714 
-719 STGGIGATAGDGE
+719 
-732 PEPRWRA
+732 
-739 ASV
+739 

>member
-91 RKIKTIFWA
+91 QKIKTIFWA

-130 GTWFNTTLHLA
+130 GT
-141 TGETSVVGVQGMRSW
+141 
-156 WTINGRWA
+156 
-164 RDDADEAMIGAD
+164 
-176 LADQLHIDAP
+176 
-186 GMTITLS
+186 
-193 RGNTAATVTVVGIYD
+193 YD

-276 IAYQIEEVL
+276 IVYQIEEVL

-349 TDGAVSRLV
+349 TDGAVSRLM

-364 IALIGALAGA
+364 IALIAATVLAA
-374 GLGVGAAQLIGQVV
+374 SCSSIRSILGV
-388 FASMVGTVTLFGLAA
+388 
-403 ICLTVP
+403 
-409 QQMGDEMRAYGANL
+409 
-423 IVTGPQGGMDNDV
+423 
-436 VRTVE
+436 
-441 TQVRAAAEAD
+441 
-451 AATYR
+451 
-456 YETVRVNA
+456 
-464 ASYVLAG
+464 
-471 IDVDATRALNRHW
+471 
-484 VVDGDW
+484 
-490 PSDGQVLVGSDAAEA
+490 
-505 MSLQIGDTVT
+505 
-515 IGYRADNAGAP
+515 
-526 GDAGGGTSSEDSSG
+526 
-540 SVAGQMRDGRVST
+540 
-553 DILETDGVGYRVAGI
+553 
-568 LETGGNED
+568 
-576 GIIYATV
+576 
-583 DDIIGCLDSP
+583 
-593 SRGSVTLEGRRLEDL
+593 
-608 NAAQLADEPTGNL
+608 
-621 DERNER
+621 
-627 IVLDLFR
+627 
-634 QLHEQGTTI
+634 
-643 IVVTHDALVASC
+643 
-655 AQREIM
+655 
-661 LNHGVL
+661 
-667 VGERWNDE
+667 
-675 TARLAY
+675 
-681 EAAGGRP
+681 RP
-688 ASTGAQVEGAQT
+688 AEVLH
-700 GGDGNGVRRPDQGR
+700 GR
-714 ENRGV
+714 
-719 STGGIGATAGDGE
+719 
-732 PEPRWRA
+732 
-739 ASV
+739 

>member
-91 RKIKTIFWA
+91 QKIKTIFWA

-130 GTWFNTTLHLA
+130 G
-141 TGETSVVGVQGMRSW
+141 
-156 WTINGRWA
+156 
-164 RDDADEAMIGAD
+164 
-176 LADQLHIDAP
+176 
-186 GMTITLS
+186 
-193 RGNTAATVTVVGIYD
+193 IYD

-231 DSVDE
+231 GSVDE

-276 IAYQIEEVL
+276 IVYQIEEVL

-349 TDGAVSRLV
+349 TDGAVSRLM

-388 FASMVGTVTLFGLAA
+388 VASMVGTVTLFGLAA

-423 IVTGPQGGMDNDV
+423 IVTGPQGGMDDDV

-456 YETVRVNA
+456 YETVRVA

-553 DILETDGVGYRVAGI
+553 DILETGGVGYRVAGI

-583 DDIIGCLDSP
+583 DDIVALAGD
-593 SRGSVTLEGRRLEDL
+593 RGPDVIEFASQADDGHLE
-608 NAAQLADEPTGNL
+608 ALADAINDGELG
-621 DERNER
+621 
-627 IVLDLFR
+627 V
-634 QLHEQGTTI
+634 
-643 IVVTHDALVASC
+643 S
-655 AQREIM
+655 AQRVSRMTSSNRRIIAM
-661 LNHGVL
+661 LQTLFWFVSAVVL
-667 VGERWNDE
+667 
-675 TARLAY
+675 ALIP
-681 EAAGGRP
+681 AA
-688 ASTGAQVEGAQT
+688 A
-700 GGDGNGVRRPDQGR
+700 
-714 ENRGV
+714 
-719 STGGIGATAGDGE
+719 
-732 PEPRWRA
+732 
-739 ASV
+739 

>member
-91 RKIKTIFWA
+91 QKIKTIFWA

-115 ITAGTGGDAATVPVV
+115 ITAGAGGDTATVP
-130 GTWFNTTLHLA
+130 
-141 TGETSVVGVQGMRSW
+141 
-156 WTINGRWA
+156 
-164 RDDADEAMIGAD
+164 
-176 LADQLHIDAP
+176 
-186 GMTITLS
+186 
-193 RGNTAATVTVVGIYD
+193 VVGIYD

-423 IVTGPQGGMDNDV
+423 IVTGPQGGMDDDV

-471 IDVDATRALNRHW
+471 IDVDVTRALNRHW

-583 DDIIGCLDSP
+583 DDIVALAGD
-593 SRGSVTLEGRRLEDL
+593 RGPDVIEFASQADDGHLE
-608 NAAQLADEPTGNL
+608 ALADAINDGELG
-621 DERNER
+621 
-627 IVLDLFR
+627 V
-634 QLHEQGTTI
+634 
-643 IVVTHDALVASC
+643 S
-655 AQREIM
+655 AQRVSRMTSSNRRIIAM
-661 LNHGVL
+661 LQTLFWFVSAVVL
-667 VGERWNDE
+667 
-675 TARLAY
+675 ALIP
-681 EAAGGRP
+681 AA
-688 ASTGAQVEGAQT
+688 A
-700 GGDGNGVRRPDQGR
+700 
-714 ENRGV
+714 
-719 STGGIGATAGDGE
+719 
-732 PEPRWRA
+732 
-739 ASV
+739 

>member
-91 RKIKTIFWA
+91 QKIKTIFWA

-115 ITAGTGGDAATVPVV
+115 ITAGTGGDAATVP
-130 GTWFNTTLHLA
+130 
-141 TGETSVVGVQGMRSW
+141 
-156 WTINGRWA
+156 
-164 RDDADEAMIGAD
+164 
-176 LADQLHIDAP
+176 
-186 GMTITLS
+186 
-193 RGNTAATVTVVGIYD
+193 VVGIYD

-323 IAVANLMAASITER
+323 IAVANLMAASIMER

-423 IVTGPQGGMDNDV
+423 IVTGPQGGMDDDV

-583 DDIIGCLDSP
+583 DDIVALAGD
-593 SRGSVTLEGRRLEDL
+593 RGPDVIEFASQADDGHLE
-608 NAAQLADEPTGNL
+608 
-621 DERNER
+621 
-627 IVLDLFR
+627 
-634 QLHEQGTTI
+634 
-643 IVVTHDALVASC
+643 ALVDAINDGELGVS
-655 AQREIM
+655 AQRVSRMTSSNRRIIAM
-661 LNHGVL
+661 LQTLFWFVSAVVL
-667 VGERWNDE
+667 
-675 TARLAY
+675 ALIP
-681 EAAGGRP
+681 AA
-688 ASTGAQVEGAQT
+688 A
-700 GGDGNGVRRPDQGR
+700 
-714 ENRGV
+714 
-719 STGGIGATAGDGE
+719 
-732 PEPRWRA
+732 
-739 ASV
+739 

>member
-91 RKIKTIFWA
+91 QKIKTIFWA

-115 ITAGTGGDAATVPVV
+115 ITAGTGGDAATVP
-130 GTWFNTTLHLA
+130 
-141 TGETSVVGVQGMRSW
+141 
-156 WTINGRWA
+156 
-164 RDDADEAMIGAD
+164 
-176 LADQLHIDAP
+176 
-186 GMTITLS
+186 
-193 RGNTAATVTVVGIYD
+193 VVGIYD

-349 TDGAVSRLV
+349 TDGAVSRLM

-423 IVTGPQGGMDNDV
+423 IVTGPQGGMDDDV

-471 IDVDATRALNRHW
+471 IDVDVTRALNRHW

-583 DDIIGCLDSP
+583 DDIVALAGD
-593 SRGSVTLEGRRLEDL
+593 RGPDVIEFASQADDGHLE
-608 NAAQLADEPTGNL
+608 ALADAINDGELG
-621 DERNER
+621 
-627 IVLDLFR
+627 V
-634 QLHEQGTTI
+634 
-643 IVVTHDALVASC
+643 S
-655 AQREIM
+655 AQRVSRMTSSNRRIIAM
-661 LNHGVL
+661 LQTLFWFVSAVVL
-667 VGERWNDE
+667 
-675 TARLAY
+675 ALIP
-681 EAAGGRP
+681 AA
-688 ASTGAQVEGAQT
+688 A
-700 GGDGNGVRRPDQGR
+700 
-714 ENRGV
+714 
-719 STGGIGATAGDGE
+719 
-732 PEPRWRA
+732 
-739 ASV
+739 

>member
-91 RKIKTIFWA
+91 QKIKTIFWA

-115 ITAGTGGDAATVPVV
+115 ITAGAGGDTATVPVV

-193 RGNTAATVTVVGIYD
+193 RGNAAATVTVVGIYD

-349 TDGAVSRLV
+349 TDGAVSRLM

-423 IVTGPQGGMDNDV
+423 IVTGPQGGMDDDV

-553 DILETDGVGYRVAGI
+553 DILETGGVGYRVAGI

-700 GGDGNGVRRPDQGR
+700 GETAMAFADPTKAAK
-714 ENRGV
+714 
-719 STGGIGATAGDGE
+719 TGA
-732 PEPRWRA
+732 
-739 ASV
+739 

>member
-91 RKIKTIFWA
+91 QKIKTIFWA

-115 ITAGTGGDAATVPVV
+115 ITAGAGGDTATVP
-130 GTWFNTTLHLA
+130 
-141 TGETSVVGVQGMRSW
+141 
-156 WTINGRWA
+156 
-164 RDDADEAMIGAD
+164 
-176 LADQLHIDAP
+176 
-186 GMTITLS
+186 
-193 RGNTAATVTVVGIYD
+193 VVGIYD

-349 TDGAVSRLV
+349 TDGAVSRLM

-423 IVTGPQGGMDNDV
+423 IVTGPQGGMDDDV

-583 DDIIGCLDSP
+583 DDIVALAGD
-593 SRGSVTLEGRRLEDL
+593 RGPDVIEFASQADDGHLE
-608 NAAQLADEPTGNL
+608 ALADAINDGELG
-621 DERNER
+621 
-627 IVLDLFR
+627 V
-634 QLHEQGTTI
+634 
-643 IVVTHDALVASC
+643 S
-655 AQREIM
+655 AQRVSRMTSSNRRIIAM
-661 LNHGVL
+661 RQTLFWFVSAVVL
-667 VGERWNDE
+667 
-675 TARLAY
+675 ALIP
-681 EAAGGRP
+681 AA
-688 ASTGAQVEGAQT
+688 A
-700 GGDGNGVRRPDQGR
+700 
-714 ENRGV
+714 
-719 STGGIGATAGDGE
+719 
-732 PEPRWRA
+732 
-739 ASV
+739 

>member
-91 RKIKTIFWA
+91 QKIKTIFWA

-115 ITAGTGGDAATVPVV
+115 ITAGTGGDAATVP
-130 GTWFNTTLHLA
+130 
-141 TGETSVVGVQGMRSW
+141 
-156 WTINGRWA
+156 
-164 RDDADEAMIGAD
+164 
-176 LADQLHIDAP
+176 
-186 GMTITLS
+186 
-193 RGNTAATVTVVGIYD
+193 VVGIYD

-349 TDGAVSRLV
+349 TDGAVSRLM

-388 FASMVGTVTLFGLAA
+388 VASMVGTVTLFGLAA

-423 IVTGPQGGMDNDV
+423 IVTGPQGGMDDDV

-456 YETVRVNA
+456 YETVRVA

-553 DILETDGVGYRVAGI
+553 DILETGGVGYRVAGI

-583 DDIIGCLDSP
+583 DDIVALAGD
-593 SRGSVTLEGRRLEDL
+593 RGPDVIEFASQADDGHLE
-608 NAAQLADEPTGNL
+608 ALADAINDGELG
-621 DERNER
+621 
-627 IVLDLFR
+627 V
-634 QLHEQGTTI
+634 
-643 IVVTHDALVASC
+643 S
-655 AQREIM
+655 AQRVSRMTSSNRRIIAM
-661 LNHGVL
+661 LQTLFWFVSAVVL
-667 VGERWNDE
+667 
-675 TARLAY
+675 ALIPP
-681 EAAGGRP
+681 AA
-688 ASTGAQVEGAQT
+688 
-700 GGDGNGVRRPDQGR
+700 
-714 ENRGV
+714 
-719 STGGIGATAGDGE
+719 
-732 PEPRWRA
+732 
-739 ASV
+739 